1 MDIRE
6 ELNILIRSR
15 QPLISFVT
23 GEEERGRELI
33 EAVAQELNHR
43 EIYFWNAM
51 TGFRKVGG
59 GSGALEEGRMDPL
72 TALQRIDSHRGD
84 AIFVVEDFHPYFE
97 EPVIVR
103 MLRNLLYSLR
113 ASRKTIILLSPFFKL
128 PPEVRDDVPQVFLP
142 LPDYGALEALLQE
155 ICEARNV
162 KADLSREAQE
172 KLVKSA
178 LGLTENQA
186 RGVFVKSILKH
197 QVLDQ
202 SAIPLVLS
210 EKQKIIR
217 KDEVLE
223 FFPARE
229 KISDIGGLDNL
240 KEWLKKRD
248 KAFSERAKEYGLP
261 NPKGILI
268 IGVQGT
274 GKSLTAKATSALW
287 RLPLLR
293 MDMGKVFG
301 SLVGESEER
310 MRKALLLAETIS
322 PCILWI
328 DEIEKAFSQAVSAG
342 DSGTSARVFG
352 TFLTWLQEKE
362 KPVFVLATGNDIAN
376 LPPELMRKGRFD
388 EIFFVDLPTYDERN
402 EIFRVHLSKVRPVI
416 RNYDV
421 PLLAQQTQ
429 GFSGA
434 EIEQAIVN
442 AMYNAFDDGEREFT
456 TEDIVLGVREVIP
469 ISKLMSERI
478 EKLRDWAAE
487 RTRRANKDGSMA
499 ADEQLAVSN

>member
-1 MDIRE
+1 MDVRE
-6 ELNILIRSR
+6 ELSILVRSR
-15 QPLISFVT
+15 QPLLSFVT
-23 GEEERGRELI
+23 GEEERAREILERLAVELGNRELF
-33 EAVAQELNHR
+33 
-43 EIYFWNAM
+43 FWNSVM
-51 TGFRKVGG
+51 GFRKVSAGTNT
-59 GSGALEEGRMDPL
+59 LEEGRMDPL
-72 TALQRIDSHRGD
+72 TALQRLEAYRGE
-84 AIFVVEDFHPYFE
+84 AIFVLEDFHPYFE
-97 EPVIVR
+97 EPVVVR

-113 ASRKTIILLSPFFKL
+113 SAKKTAILLTPSFKL
-128 PPEVRDDVPQVFLP
+128 PHELRDDVPQVFLP
-142 LPDYGALEALLQE
+142 LPDYESLGDLLEAV
-155 ICEARNV
+155 CEGRDV
-162 KADLSREAQE
+162 KVDLTKEGKE

-186 RGVFVKSILKH
+186 RSVFVKSILKH

-202 SAIPLVLS
+202 SAIHVVLS
-210 EKQKIIR
+210 EKQKIIK

-248 KAFSERAKEYGLP
+248 KAFSDRAKEYGLP

-310 MRKALLLAETIS
+310 IRKALLLAETIS

-328 DEIEKAFSQAVSAG
+328 DEIEKGFASVVGSG

-352 TFLTWLQEKE
+352 TFLTWMQEKE
-362 KPVFVLATGNDIAN
+362 KPVFVIATGNDIAN

-388 EIFFVDLPTYDERN
+388 EIFFVDLPTYEERM
-402 EIFRVHLSKVRPVI
+402 EILRVHLARVRPVI

-421 PLLAQQTQ
+421 AFLAGETE

-434 EIEQAIVN
+434 EIEQSIIN
-442 AMYNAFDDGEREFT
+442 AMYNAFDDGEREFS
-456 TEDIVLGVREVIP
+456 TEDILRGAREVIP
-469 ISKLMSERI
+469 IAKLMSERI
-478 EKLRDWAAE
+478 EKLRDWASE
-487 RTRRANKDGSMA
+487 RTRRANKDSH
-499 ADEQLAVSN
+499 

>member
-6 ELNILIRSR
+6 ELDILIRSR
-15 QPLISFVT
+15 QPVISLVT
-23 GEEERGRELI
+23 GEEERAHDLVKE
-33 EAVAQELNHR
+33 VAQRLNGR
-43 EIYFWNAM
+43 DLFFWNTVM
-51 TGFRKVGG
+51 GFRREG
-59 GSGALEEGRMDPL
+59 GSNPLEEGRMDPL
-72 TALQRIDSHRGD
+72 TALQRIEGYRGD
-84 AIFVVEDFHPYFE
+84 AIFVLEDFHPFFE
-97 EPVIVR
+97 QPVIVR
-103 MLRNLLYSLR
+103 MLRNLLHSLR
-113 ASRKTIILLSPFFKL
+113 SSRKTVILLSPFFKL
-128 PPEVRDDVPQVFLP
+128 PPEIRDDVPQVFLP
-142 LPDYGALEALLQE
+142 LPDYEALREILHE
-155 ICEARNV
+155 ICDSRDV
-162 KADLSREAQE
+162 KVDLSKDAEE

-197 QVLDQ
+197 KVLDQ
-202 SAIPLVLS
+202 SAIQLVLS
-210 EKQKIIR
+210 EKQKVIR
-217 KDEVLE
+217 KEEVLE

-240 KEWLKKRD
+240 KDWLKKRD
-248 KAFSERAKEYGLP
+248 KAFSSRAKEYGLP

-268 IGVQGT
+268 IGIQGT

-293 MDMGKVFG
+293 LDMGKVFG

-328 DEIEKAFSQAVSAG
+328 DEIEKAFSSVTGAG

-352 TFLTWLQEKE
+352 TFLTWMQEKE
-362 KPVFVLATGNDIAN
+362 KPVFVIATGNDITN

-388 EIFFVDLPTYDERN
+388 EIFFVDLPHYEERM

-421 PLLAQQTQ
+421 ALLAGETE

-434 EIEQAIVN
+434 EIEQAIIN
-442 AMYNAFDDGEREFT
+442 AMYNAFDDGERDFT
-456 TEDIVLGVREVIP
+456 TEDILQGIREVVP

-478 EKLRDWAAE
+478 ERLREWAAD
-487 RTRRANKDGSMA
+487 RTRKANK
-499 ADEQLAVSN
+499 EVH

>member
-1 MDIRE
+1 MDVRE
-6 ELNILIRSR
+6 ELSILIRSR
-15 QPLISFVT
+15 QPLIAFVT
-23 GEEERGRELI
+23 GEEGRGRNLI
-33 EAVAQELNHR
+33 RSVAEELNHR
-43 EIYFWNAM
+43 ELFFWNSVA
-51 TGFRKVGG
+51 GFRKI
-59 GSGALEEGRMDPL
+59 GSGSNPLEEGRMDPL
-72 TALQRIDSHRGD
+72 TALQRVEAYRGE
-84 AIFVVEDFHPYFE
+84 AIFVLEDFHPFFE

-103 MLRNLLYSLR
+103 MLRNLMYGLR
-113 ASRKTIILLSPFFKL
+113 SARKTGILLSPSFKL
-128 PPEVRDDVPQVFLP
+128 PGDIRDDVPQVFLP
-142 LPDYGALEALLQE
+142 LPDFDALRE
-155 ICEARNV
+155 ILHGVCEGRDV
-162 KADLSREAQE
+162 KVDLSKEAEE

-186 RGVFVKSILKH
+186 RGVFIKSILKH

-202 SAIPLVLS
+202 SAIQLVLS
-210 EKQKIIR
+210 EKQKIIS

-229 KISDIGGLDNL
+229 SISDIGGLDNL

-310 MRKALLLAETIS
+310 MRKALILAETIS

-328 DEIEKAFSQAVSAG
+328 DEIEKAFANVVGSG

-352 TFLTWLQEKE
+352 TFLTWMQEKE
-362 KPVFVLATGNDIAN
+362 KPVFVIATGNDITN

-388 EIFFVDLPTYDERN
+388 EIFFVDVPNYEERM
-402 EIFRVHLSKVRPVI
+402 EIFRVHLSRARPVI
-416 RNYDV
+416 RNYEIS
-421 PLLAQQTQ
+421 LLAGETE
-429 GFSGA
+429 GYSGA

-456 TEDIVLGVREVIP
+456 TEDILRGAREVVP
-469 ISKLMSERI
+469 ISKLMHERI

-487 RTRRANKDGSMA
+487 RTRRANKEMA
-499 ADEQLAVSN
+499 

>member
-1 MDIRE
+1 MDVRE
-6 ELNILIRSR
+6 ELSILVRSR
-15 QPLISFVT
+15 QPLLSFVT
-23 GEEERGRELI
+23 GEEERAREILERLAVELGHRELF
-33 EAVAQELNHR
+33 
-43 EIYFWNAM
+43 FWNSVM
-51 TGFRKVGG
+51 GFRKASP
-59 GSGALEEGRMDPL
+59 GSNPLEEGRMDPL
-72 TALQRIDSHRGD
+72 TALQRLEAHRGES
-84 AIFVVEDFHPYFE
+84 IFVLEDFHPYFE
-97 EPVIVR
+97 EPVLVR

-113 ASRKTIILLSPFFKL
+113 SAKKTAILLTHSFKL
-128 PPEVRDDVPQVFLP
+128 PQELRDDVPQVFLP
-142 LPDYGALEALLQE
+142 LPDYEALGELLHSV
-155 ICEARNV
+155 CEGRDV
-162 KADLSREAQE
+162 KVDLTKDAEE

-186 RGVFVKSILKH
+186 RSVFVKSILKH

-202 SAIPLVLS
+202 SAIHLVLS
-210 EKQKIIR
+210 EKQKIIK

-223 FFPARE
+223 FFPSRE

-248 KAFSERAKEYGLP
+248 KAFSDRAKDYGLP

-310 MRKALLLAETIS
+310 IRKALLLAETIS

-328 DEIEKAFSQAVSAG
+328 DEIEKGFASVAGTG

-352 TFLTWLQEKE
+352 TFLTWMQEKE
-362 KPVFVLATGNDIAN
+362 KPVFVIATGNDIAN

-388 EIFFVDLPTYDERN
+388 EIFFVDLPIYEERM
-402 EIFRVHLSKVRPVI
+402 EILRVHLGRVRPVI
-416 RNYDV
+416 RDYDV
-421 PLLAQQTQ
+421 SLLAGETE

-456 TEDIVLGVREVIP
+456 TEDILRGAREVIP
-469 ISKLMSERI
+469 IAKLMNERI
-478 EKLRDWAAE
+478 EKLRDWASE
-487 RTRRANKDGSMA
+487 RTRRANKDSH
-499 ADEQLAVSN
+499 

>member
-1 MDIRE
+1 MDVRE
-6 ELNILIRSR
+6 ELSILVRSR
-15 QPLISFVT
+15 QPLLSFVT
-23 GEEERGRELI
+23 GEEERAREILERLAVELGNRELF
-33 EAVAQELNHR
+33 
-43 EIYFWNAM
+43 FWNSVM
-51 TGFRKVGG
+51 GFRKVSAGTNT
-59 GSGALEEGRMDPL
+59 LEEGRMDPL
-72 TALQRIDSHRGD
+72 TALQRLEAYRGE
-84 AIFVVEDFHPYFE
+84 AIFVLEDFHPYFE
-97 EPVIVR
+97 EPVVVR

-113 ASRKTIILLSPFFKL
+113 SAKKTAILLTPSFKL
-128 PPEVRDDVPQVFLP
+128 PHELRDDVPQVFLP
-142 LPDYGALEALLQE
+142 LPDYEALGDLLQAV
-155 ICEARNV
+155 CEGRDV
-162 KADLSREAQE
+162 KVDLTKEGKE

-186 RGVFVKSILKH
+186 RSVFVKSILKH

-202 SAIPLVLS
+202 SAIHLVLS
-210 EKQKIIR
+210 EKQKIIK

-248 KAFSERAKEYGLP
+248 KAFSDRAKDYGLP

-310 MRKALLLAETIS
+310 IRKALLLAETIS

-328 DEIEKAFSQAVSAG
+328 DEIEKGFASVVGSG

-352 TFLTWLQEKE
+352 TFLTWMQEKE
-362 KPVFVLATGNDIAN
+362 KPVFVIATGNDIAN

-388 EIFFVDLPTYDERN
+388 EIFFVDLPTYEERM
-402 EIFRVHLSKVRPVI
+402 EILRVHLARVRPVI

-421 PLLAQQTQ
+421 AFLAGETE

-434 EIEQAIVN
+434 EIEQSIIN
-442 AMYNAFDDGEREFT
+442 AMYNAFDDGEREFS
-456 TEDIVLGVREVIP
+456 TEDILRGAREVIP
-469 ISKLMSERI
+469 IAKLMSERI
-478 EKLRDWAAE
+478 EKLRDWASE
-487 RTRRANKDGSMA
+487 RTRRANKDSH
-499 ADEQLAVSN
+499 

>member
-1 MDIRE
+1 MDVRE
-6 ELNILIRSR
+6 ELSILVRSR
-15 QPLISFVT
+15 QPILALVT
-23 GEEERGRELI
+23 GEEERGHDLLA
-33 EAVAQELNHR
+33 AVAEGLNNR
-43 EIYFWNAM
+43 DLFLWNSV
-51 TGFRKVGG
+51 TGFRKHGG
-59 GSGALEEGRMDPL
+59 GACPLEEGRMDPL
-72 TALQRIDSHRGD
+72 TALQRIDAYKGEGLF
-84 AIFVVEDFHPYFE
+84 ALEDFHAFFE
-97 EPVIVR
+97 EPVVVR
-103 MLRNLLYSLR
+103 MLRNLRYSLLS
-113 ASRKTIILLSPFFKL
+113 SRKTVVMLTPFFQL
-128 PPEVRDDVPQVFLP
+128 PPEIRDDVPQVFLP
-142 LPDYGALEALLQE
+142 LPDYPTLAAILHDV
-155 ICEARNV
+155 CEGRDV
-162 KADLSREAQE
+162 KVDLSREEEE

-186 RGVFVKSILKH
+186 RSVFVKSILKNS
-197 QVLDQ
+197 VLDQ
-202 SAIPLVLS
+202 SAIQLVLT

-229 KISDIGGLDNL
+229 RISDIGGLDNL
-240 KEWLKKRD
+240 KAWLKKRD
-248 KAFSERAKEYGLP
+248 KAFSRRAKEYGLP

-268 IGVQGT
+268 IGIQGT

-328 DEIEKAFSQAVSAG
+328 DEIEKAFSSAVSAG

-352 TFLTWLQEKE
+352 TFLTWMQEKE
-362 KPVFVLATGNDIAN
+362 KPVFVIATGNDITN

-388 EIFFVDLPTYDERN
+388 EIFFVDLPTFDERQ

-416 RNYDV
+416 RNYDI
-421 PLLAQQTQ
+421 PLLAGETE

-434 EIEQAIVN
+434 EIEQAIIN

-456 TEDIVLGVREVIP
+456 TEDICRGVSEVIP
-469 ISKLMSERI
+469 IAKLMSERI
-478 EKLRDWAAE
+478 ERLREWAAE
-487 RTRRANKDGSMA
+487 RTRKANKDGH
-499 ADEQLAVSN
+499 

>member
-1 MDIRE
+1 MDVRE
-6 ELNILIRSR
+6 ELSILVRSR
-15 QPLISFVT
+15 QPLLSFVT
-23 GEEERGRELI
+23 GEEERAREILERLAVELGNRELF
-33 EAVAQELNHR
+33 
-43 EIYFWNAM
+43 FWNSVM
-51 TGFRKVGG
+51 GFRKVSAGTNT
-59 GSGALEEGRMDPL
+59 LEEGRMDPL
-72 TALQRIDSHRGD
+72 TALQRLEAYRGE
-84 AIFVVEDFHPYFE
+84 AIFVLEDFHPYFE
-97 EPVIVR
+97 EPVVVR

-113 ASRKTIILLSPFFKL
+113 SAKKTAILLTPSFKL
-128 PPEVRDDVPQVFLP
+128 PHELRDDVPQVFLP
-142 LPDYGALEALLQE
+142 LPDYEALGELLQAV
-155 ICEARNV
+155 CEGRDV
-162 KADLSREAQE
+162 KVDLTKEGKE

-186 RGVFVKSILKH
+186 RSVFVKSILKH

-202 SAIPLVLS
+202 SAIHLVLS
-210 EKQKIIR
+210 EKQKIIK

-248 KAFSERAKEYGLP
+248 KAFSDRAKDYGLP

-310 MRKALLLAETIS
+310 IRKALLLAETIS

-328 DEIEKAFSQAVSAG
+328 DEIEKGFASVVGSG

-352 TFLTWLQEKE
+352 TFLTWMQEKE
-362 KPVFVLATGNDIAN
+362 KPVFVIATGNDIAN

-388 EIFFVDLPTYDERN
+388 EIFFVDLPTYEERM
-402 EIFRVHLSKVRPVI
+402 EILRVHLARVRPVI

-421 PLLAQQTQ
+421 AFLAGETE

-434 EIEQAIVN
+434 EIEQSIIN
-442 AMYNAFDDGEREFT
+442 AMYNAFDDGEREFS
-456 TEDIVLGVREVIP
+456 TEDILRGAREVIP
-469 ISKLMSERI
+469 IAKLMNERI
-478 EKLRDWAAE
+478 EKLRDWASE
-487 RTRRANKDGSMA
+487 RTRRANKDSH
-499 ADEQLAVSN
+499 

>member
-1 MDIRE
+1 MDVRE
-6 ELNILIRSR
+6 ELNILVRSR
-15 QPLISFVT
+15 QPLISLVT

-33 EAVAQELNHR
+33 DSVAHELNHR
-43 EIYFWNAM
+43 EIHYWNAM
-51 TGFRKVGG
+51 SGFRKVGS
-59 GSGALEEGRMDPL
+59 GSTLEEGRMDPL
-72 TALQRIDSHRGD
+72 TCLQRVDAYRGD
-84 AIFVVEDFHPYFE
+84 AIFVLEDFHPYFE
-97 EPVIVR
+97 EAVVVR

-113 ASRKTIILLSPFFKL
+113 ASRKTVVLLTPFFKL
-128 PPEVRDDVPQVFLP
+128 PAEIRDDVPQVFLP
-142 LPDYGALEALLQE
+142 LPDYAALEELLQE

-162 KADLSREAQE
+162 KADLSREAKE

-229 KISDIGGLDNL
+229 KIADIGGLDNL

-293 MDMGKVFG
+293 MDIGKVFG

-310 MRKALLLAETIS
+310 IRKALLLAETIS

-328 DEIEKAFSQAVSAG
+328 DEIEKAFANAVSAG

-362 KPVFVLATGNDIAN
+362 KPVFVIATGNDIAN

-388 EIFFVDLPTYDERN
+388 EIFFVDLPSFDERT
-402 EIFRVHLSKVRPVI
+402 EIFRVHLSKVRPVL
-416 RNYDV
+416 RNYDIAT
-421 PLLAQQTQ
+421 LAGETE

-456 TEDIVLGVREVIP
+456 TEDIRRGVREVIP
-469 ISKLMSERI
+469 ISKLMAERI
-478 EKLRDWAAE
+478 EKLREWAAE
-487 RTRRANKDGSMA
+487 RTRRANR
-499 ADEQLAVSN
+499 EVC

>member
-1 MDIRE
+1 MDVRE
-6 ELNILIRSR
+6 ELSILVRSR
-15 QPLISFVT
+15 QPLLSFVT
-23 GEEERGRELI
+23 GEEERAREILERLAVELGNRELF
-33 EAVAQELNHR
+33 
-43 EIYFWNAM
+43 FWNSVM
-51 TGFRKVGG
+51 GFRKVSAGTNT
-59 GSGALEEGRMDPL
+59 LEEGRMDPL
-72 TALQRIDSHRGD
+72 TALQRLEAYRGE
-84 AIFVVEDFHPYFE
+84 AIFVLEDFHPYFE
-97 EPVIVR
+97 EPVVVR

-113 ASRKTIILLSPFFKL
+113 SAKKTAILLTPSFKRPHEL
-128 PPEVRDDVPQVFLP
+128 RDDVPQVFLP
-142 LPDYGALEALLQE
+142 LPDYESLGDLLEAV
-155 ICEARNV
+155 CEGRDV
-162 KADLSREAQE
+162 KVDLTKEGKE

-186 RGVFVKSILKH
+186 RSVFVKSILKH

-202 SAIPLVLS
+202 SAIHVVLS
-210 EKQKIIR
+210 EKQKIIK

-248 KAFSERAKEYGLP
+248 KAFSDRAKEYGLP

-310 MRKALLLAETIS
+310 IRKALLLAETIS

-328 DEIEKAFSQAVSAG
+328 DEIDKAFASVMSAG
-342 DSGTSARVFG
+342 DSGTSARVFA
-352 TFLTWLQEKE
+352 TFLTWMQEKE
-362 KPVFVLATGNDIAN
+362 KPVFVIATGNDIAN

-388 EIFFVDLPTYDERN
+388 EIFFVDLPTYEERM
-402 EIFRVHLSKVRPVI
+402 EILRVHLARVRPVI

-421 PLLAQQTQ
+421 AFLAGETE

-434 EIEQAIVN
+434 EIEQSIIN

-456 TEDIVLGVREVIP
+456 TTDIVQGAREVVP
-469 ISKLMSERI
+469 IAKLMHERI
-478 EKLRDWAAE
+478 EKLRGWAEE
-487 RTRRANKDGSMA
+487 RTRKANKI
-499 ADEQLAVSN
+499 QR

>member
-1 MDIRE
+1 MEIHE
-6 ELNILIRSR
+6 ELSILIRSR
-15 QPLISFVT
+15 QPVISLVS
-23 GEEERGRELI
+23 GEEERARDLI
-33 EAVAQELNHR
+33 LLVAQELDHR
-43 EIYFWNAM
+43 EVYFWNAV
-51 TGFRKVGG
+51 TGFRKMT
-59 GSGALEEGRMDPL
+59 SGVSAIDEGRTDPL
-72 TALQRIDSHRGD
+72 TGLQRMEAYRGD
-84 AIFVVEDFHPYFE
+84 ALFVLEDFHPYFE
-97 EPVIVR
+97 EPVVVR

-113 ASRKTIILLSPFFKL
+113 ASRKNLILLSPFFKL
-128 PPEVRDDVPQVFLP
+128 PPELRDDVPQVFLP
-142 LPDYGALEALLQE
+142 LPDFDPLKTLLHE
-155 ICEARNV
+155 LCEARDV
-162 KADLSREAQE
+162 KVDLSAETEE
-172 KLVKSA
+172 KLIKSA

-186 RGVFVKSILKH
+186 RGVFVKSILKYR
-197 QVLDQ
+197 VLDQ
-202 SAIPLVLS
+202 TAIQLVLS

-248 KAFSERAKEYGLP
+248 KAFSGRAKEYGLP

-310 MRKALLLAETIS
+310 MRKALVLAETIS

-328 DEIEKAFSQAVSAG
+328 DEIEKAFSSAMSAG
-342 DSGTSARVFG
+342 DSGTSSRVFG

-388 EIFFVDLPTYDERN
+388 EIFFVDLPTYEERM
-402 EIFRVHLSKVRPVI
+402 EILRVHLSRVRPVI
-416 RNYDV
+416 RDFEV
-421 PLLAQQTQ
+421 PLLAGESE

-456 TEDIVLGVREVIP
+456 TEDIVSGIREVIP

-478 EKLRDWAAE
+478 EKLREWASE
-487 RTRRANKDGSMA
+487 RTRRANREGR
-499 ADEQLAVSN
+499 

>member
-1 MDIRE
+1 MDVRE
-6 ELNILIRSR
+6 ELSILIRSR

-23 GEEERGRELI
+23 GEEERGRDLVEGL
-33 EAVAQELNHR
+33 AQELGNR
-43 EIYFWNAM
+43 ELFSWNSVA
-51 TGFRKVGG
+51 GFRRAGVGTNPFD
-59 GSGALEEGRMDPL
+59 EGRMDPL
-72 TALQRIDSHRGD
+72 TALQRIDSYRGE
-84 AIFVVEDFHPYFE
+84 ALFLLEDFHPFFE
-97 EPVIVR
+97 EAVVVR

-113 ASRKTIILLSPFFKL
+113 SAKKTIILLTHTFKL
-128 PPEVRDDVPQVFLP
+128 PAELREDVPQVFLP
-142 LPDYGALEALLQE
+142 LPDYDALRELLHGV
-155 ICEARNV
+155 CEGRDV
-162 KADLSREAQE
+162 KVDLSKDAEE

-186 RGVFVKSILKH
+186 RGVFIKSILKH
-197 QVLDQ
+197 QALNQ
-202 SAIPLVLS
+202 SAIGLVLS
-210 EKQKIIR
+210 EKQRIIK

-229 KISDIGGLDNL
+229 RISDIGGLDNL
-240 KEWLKKRD
+240 KDWLKKRD
-248 KAFSERAKEYGLP
+248 KAFSSRAKDYGLP

-310 MRKALLLAETIS
+310 IRKALLLAETIS

-328 DEIEKAFSQAVSAG
+328 DEIEKGFASVAGSG

-352 TFLTWLQEKE
+352 TFLTWMQEKE
-362 KPVFVLATGNDIAN
+362 KPVFVIATGNDIAN

-388 EIFFVDLPTYDERN
+388 EIFFVDLPTYDERM
-402 EIFRVHLSKVRPVI
+402 EIFRVHLARVRPVI
-416 RNYDV
+416 RNYDIA
-421 PLLAQQTQ
+421 LLAGETE

-434 EIEQAIVN
+434 EIEQAIIN
-442 AMYNAFDDGEREFT
+442 AMYNAFDESEREFT
-456 TEDIVLGVREVIP
+456 TEDILRGAREVIP
-469 ISKLMSERI
+469 IAKLMSERI
-478 EKLRDWAAE
+478 EKLRDWASE
-487 RTRRANKDGSMA
+487 RTRRANR
-499 ADEQLAVSN
+499 ETH

>member
-1 MDIRE
+1 MDVRE
-6 ELNILIRSR
+6 ELSILIRSR
-15 QPLISFVT
+15 QPIISLVT
-23 GEEERGRELI
+23 GEEERGRDLLLSVAEELDR
-33 EAVAQELNHR
+33 R
-43 EIYFWNAM
+43 EVYFWDAV
-51 TGFRKVGG
+51 TGFRKITP
-59 GSGALEEGRMDPL
+59 GSSGLEEGRVDPL
-72 TALQRIDSHRGD
+72 TALQRIEGYRGD
-84 AIFVVEDFHPYFE
+84 AIFLVEDFHPYYE
-97 EPVIVR
+97 EPVPVR

-113 ASRKTIILLSPFFKL
+113 ASRKTVLLLSPFFKL
-128 PPEVRDDVPQVFLP
+128 PAEVRDDVPQVFLP
-142 LPDYGALEALLQE
+142 LPDYGALGAMLHE
-155 ICEARNV
+155 ICEGRDV
-162 KADLSREAQE
+162 KVDLSKEGEE

-186 RGVFVKSILKH
+186 RGVFIKSILKH
-197 QVLDQ
+197 RVLDQ
-202 SAIPLVLS
+202 SAIQLVLS

-223 FFPARE
+223 FFPTRE

-248 KAFSERAKEYGLP
+248 KAFSGRAKEYGLP

-293 MDMGKVFG
+293 MDLGKVFG

-310 MRKALLLAETIS
+310 IRRALLLAETIS

-328 DEIEKAFSQAVSAG
+328 DEIEKAFSSVLAAG

-362 KPVFVLATGNDIAN
+362 KPVFVIATGNDIAN

-388 EIFFVDLPTYDERN
+388 EIFFVDLPIYDERM

-416 RNYDV
+416 RNYEI
-421 PLLAQQTQ
+421 PLLAGETE

-434 EIEQAIVN
+434 EIEQAIIN

-456 TEDIVLGVREVIP
+456 TDDIVRGIREVIP
-469 ISKLMSERI
+469 ISKLMYERI
-478 EKLRDWAAE
+478 EKLREWAEE
-487 RTRRANKDGSMA
+487 RTRRANKDSR
-499 ADEQLAVSN
+499 

>member
-1 MDIRE
+1 MEVRE
-6 ELNILIRSR
+6 ELSILIRSR
-15 QPLISFVT
+15 QPLLSFVS
-23 GEEERGRELI
+23 GEEERGRDLI
-33 EAVAQELNHR
+33 QAVAEELDHR
-43 EIYFWNAM
+43 DLYFWNAVA
-51 TGFRKVGG
+51 GFRKIPPVG
-59 GSGALEEGRMDPL
+59 SQLEEGRTDPL
-72 TALQRIDSHRGD
+72 TALQRIEAYRGD
-84 AIFVVEDFHPYFE
+84 ALFVLEDFHPYFE
-97 EPVIVR
+97 EPVVGR

-113 ASRKTIILLSPFFKL
+113 AAKKTVILLSPFFKL
-128 PPEVRDDVPQVFLP
+128 PAELRDDVPQVFLP
-142 LPDYGALEALLQE
+142 LPDFDSLKGLLEEL
-155 ICEARNV
+155 CEAREV
-162 KADLSREAQE
+162 KSDLTKESEE
-172 KLVKSA
+172 KLIKSA

-186 RGVFVKSILKH
+186 RGVFIKSILKH
-197 QVLDQ
+197 RVIDQ
-202 SAIPLVLS
+202 SAIQLVLS
-210 EKQKIIR
+210 EKQKIIK

-248 KAFSERAKEYGLP
+248 KAFSGRAKEYGLP

-287 RLPLLR
+287 KLPLLR
-293 MDMGKVFG
+293 MDVGKVFG

-328 DEIEKAFSQAVSAG
+328 DEIEKAFATALSSG

-362 KPVFVLATGNDIAN
+362 KPVFVLATGNDVAN

-388 EIFFVDLPTYDERN
+388 EIFFVDLPTYDERI
-402 EIFRVHLSKVRPVI
+402 EIFRVHLAKVRPVI
-416 RNYDV
+416 RDYDV
-421 PLLAQQTQ
+421 PLLAGETE
-429 GFSGA
+429 GYSGA

-456 TEDIVLGVREVIP
+456 TEDIRFGVREVIP

-478 EKLRDWAAE
+478 EKLREWAEE
-487 RTRRANKDGSMA
+487 RTRRANK
-499 ADEQLAVSN
+499 EPH

>member
-1 MDIRE
+1 MDVRE
-6 ELNILIRSR
+6 ELSILIRSR
-15 QPLISFVT
+15 QPLISLVT
-23 GEEERGRELI
+23 GEEERARDLLRELA
-33 EAVAQELNHR
+33 EELGNR
-43 EIYFWNAM
+43 ELFFWNAV
-51 TGFRKVGG
+51 TGFRKVGSG
-59 GSGALEEGRMDPL
+59 GNPLEEGRMDPL
-72 TALQRIDSHRGD
+72 TALQRLEAYRGE
-84 AIFVVEDFHPYFE
+84 ALFVLEDFHPFFE
-97 EPVIVR
+97 EPVVVR

-113 ASRKTIILLSPFFKL
+113 SARKTAVLISHNFKL
-128 PPEVRDDVPQVFLP
+128 PAEFREDVPQVFLP
-142 LPDYGALEALLQE
+142 LPDYEALRELLHGV
-155 ICEARNV
+155 CEGRDV
-162 KADLSREAQE
+162 KVDLTSEGEE

-197 QVLDQ
+197 QDLNQ
-202 SAIPLVLS
+202 SAIGLVLS
-210 EKQKIIR
+210 EKQKIIK

-229 KISDIGGLDNL
+229 RISDIGGLDNL

-248 KAFSERAKEYGLP
+248 KAFSSRAKDYGLP

-310 MRKALLLAETIS
+310 IRKALLLAETIS

-328 DEIEKAFSQAVSAG
+328 DEIEKGFASVAGSG

-352 TFLTWLQEKE
+352 TFLTWMQEKE
-362 KPVFVLATGNDIAN
+362 KPVFVIATGNDIAN

-388 EIFFVDLPTYDERN
+388 EIFFVDLPTYDERI
-402 EIFRVHLSKVRPVI
+402 EIFRVHLARVRPVI
-416 RNYDV
+416 RNYEISF
-421 PLLAQQTQ
+421 LAGETE

-434 EIEQAIVN
+434 EIEQAIIN

-456 TEDIVLGVREVIP
+456 TEDIRKGAREVIP
-469 ISKLMSERI
+469 IAKLMSERI
-478 EKLRDWAAE
+478 EKLREWAAE
-487 RTRRANKDGSMA
+487 RTRRANKEA
-499 ADEQLAVSN
+499 H

>member
-1 MDIRE
+1 MDVRE
-6 ELNILIRSR
+6 ELSILIRSR
-15 QPLISFVT
+15 QPLISLVT
-23 GEEERGRELI
+23 GEEERGRALI
-33 EAVAQELNHR
+33 RSVAEELNHR
-43 EIYFWNAM
+43 ELFFWNSV
-51 TGFRKVGG
+51 TGFRKVG
-59 GSGALEEGRMDPL
+59 SGANPMEEGRMDPL
-72 TALQRIDSHRGD
+72 TALQRIEAYKGE
-84 AIFVVEDFHPYFE
+84 AIFVLEDFHPYFE
-97 EPVIVR
+97 EPVVVR

-113 ASRKTIILLSPFFKL
+113 SARKTGVLLSPTFKL
-128 PPEVRDDVPQVFLP
+128 PPDVRDDVPQVYLP
-142 LPDYGALEALLQE
+142 LPDYGVLKGILETV
-155 ICEARNV
+155 CEGRNV
-162 KADLSREAQE
+162 KVDLSKEAEE

-202 SAIPLVLS
+202 SAIQMVLS

-240 KEWLKKRD
+240 KDWLKKRD
-248 KAFSERAKEYGLP
+248 KAFSRRAKEYGLP
-261 NPKGILI
+261 DPKGILI

-328 DEIEKAFSQAVSAG
+328 DEIEKAFANVVGAG

-352 TFLTWLQEKE
+352 TFLTWMQEKE
-362 KPVFVLATGNDIAN
+362 KPVFVIATGNDIAN

-388 EIFFVDLPTYDERN
+388 EIFFVDVPNYEERM
-402 EIFRVHLSKVRPVI
+402 EIFRVHLSRVRPVI
-416 RNYDV
+416 RNYDIA
-421 PLLAQQTQ
+421 LLAGETE
-429 GFSGA
+429 GYSGA

-456 TEDIVLGVREVIP
+456 TDDILRGAREVIP
-469 ISKLMSERI
+469 ISKLMHERI

-487 RTRRANKDGSMA
+487 RTRRANKDMH
-499 ADEQLAVSN
+499 

>member
-1 MDIRE
+1 MDVRE
-6 ELNILIRSR
+6 ELSILVRSR
-15 QPLISFVT
+15 QPLFSFVT
-23 GEEERGRELI
+23 GEEERAREILERLAVELGNRELF
-33 EAVAQELNHR
+33 
-43 EIYFWNAM
+43 FWNSVM
-51 TGFRKVGG
+51 GFRKVSAGTNT
-59 GSGALEEGRMDPL
+59 LEEGRMDPL
-72 TALQRIDSHRGD
+72 TALQRLEAYRGE
-84 AIFVVEDFHPYFE
+84 AIFVLEDFHPYFE
-97 EPVIVR
+97 EPVVVR

-113 ASRKTIILLSPFFKL
+113 SAKKTAILLTPSFKL
-128 PPEVRDDVPQVFLP
+128 PHELRDDVPQVFLP
-142 LPDYGALEALLQE
+142 LPDYEALGELLQAV
-155 ICEARNV
+155 CEGRDV
-162 KADLSREAQE
+162 KVDLTKEGKE

-186 RGVFVKSILKH
+186 RSVFVKSILKH

-202 SAIPLVLS
+202 SAIHLVLS
-210 EKQKIIR
+210 EKQKIIK

-248 KAFSERAKEYGLP
+248 KAFSDRAKDYGLP

-310 MRKALLLAETIS
+310 IRKALLLAETIS

-328 DEIEKAFSQAVSAG
+328 DEIEKGFASVVGSG

-352 TFLTWLQEKE
+352 TFLTWMQEKE
-362 KPVFVLATGNDIAN
+362 KPVFVIATGNDIAN

-388 EIFFVDLPTYDERN
+388 EIFFVDLPTYEERM
-402 EIFRVHLSKVRPVI
+402 EILRVHLARVRPVI

-421 PLLAQQTQ
+421 AFLAGETE

-434 EIEQAIVN
+434 EIEQSIIN
-442 AMYNAFDDGEREFT
+442 AMYNAFDDGEREFS
-456 TEDIVLGVREVIP
+456 TEDILRGAREVIP
-469 ISKLMSERI
+469 IAKLMSERI
-478 EKLRDWAAE
+478 EKLRDWASE
-487 RTRRANKDGSMA
+487 RTRRANKDSH
-499 ADEQLAVSN
+499 

>member
-1 MDIRE
+1 MDVRE
-6 ELNILIRSR
+6 ELSILIRSR
-15 QPLISFVT
+15 QPVISFVT
-23 GEEERGRELI
+23 GEEERGRELVRS
-33 EAVAQELNHR
+33 VADELNHR
-43 EIYFWNAM
+43 ELFSWNTVA
-51 TGFRKVGG
+51 GFRKLSQGTNP
-59 GSGALEEGRMDPL
+59 LDEGRMDPL
-72 TALQRIDSHRGD
+72 TALQRIEAYRGD
-84 AIFVVEDFHPYFE
+84 AMFVLEDFHAFFE
-97 EPVIVR
+97 QAVVVR
-103 MLRNLLYSLR
+103 MLRNLIFGLR
-113 ASRKTIILLSPFFKL
+113 STRKTLILMSPFFKL
-128 PPEVRDDVPQVFLP
+128 PPELRDDVAQVFLP
-142 LPDYGALEALLQE
+142 LPGYDALRKLLHE
-155 ICEARNV
+155 ICESRDV
-162 KADLSREAQE
+162 KVDLSRESEE

-178 LGLTENQA
+178 LGLTENQS

-202 SAIPLVLS
+202 SAIQLVLS

-229 KISDIGGLDNL
+229 RINDIGGLDNL

-248 KAFSERAKEYGLP
+248 KAFSDRAKDYGLP

-293 MDMGKVFG
+293 MDLGKVFG

-310 MRKALLLAETIS
+310 IRKALALAETIS

-328 DEIEKAFSQAVSAG
+328 DEIEKAFSGLSSTG

-352 TFLTWLQEKE
+352 TFLTWMQEKE
-362 KPVFVLATGNDIAN
+362 NPVFVIATGNDIAN

-388 EIFFVDLPTYDERN
+388 EIFFVDLPSYEERA

-421 PLLAQQTQ
+421 PMLAGETE

-434 EIEQAIVN
+434 EIEQAIIN
-442 AMYNAFDDGEREFT
+442 AMYNAFDEAEREFS
-456 TEDIVLGVREVIP
+456 TEDILRGIREVIP
-469 ISKLMSERI
+469 ISKLMAERI
-478 EKLRDWAAE
+478 EKLREWAAE
-487 RTRRANKDGSMA
+487 RTRRANKDPH
-499 ADEQLAVSN
+499 

>member
-1 MDIRE
+1 MDVRE
-6 ELNILIRSR
+6 ELSILVRSR
-15 QPLISFVT
+15 QPLLSFVP
-23 GEEERGRELI
+23 GEEERAREILERLAVELGNRELF
-33 EAVAQELNHR
+33 
-43 EIYFWNAM
+43 FWNSVM
-51 TGFRKVGG
+51 GFRKVSAGTNT
-59 GSGALEEGRMDPL
+59 LEEGRMDPL
-72 TALQRIDSHRGD
+72 TALQRLEAYRGE
-84 AIFVVEDFHPYFE
+84 AIFVLEDFHPYFE
-97 EPVIVR
+97 EPVVVR

-113 ASRKTIILLSPFFKL
+113 SAKKTAILLTPSFKL
-128 PPEVRDDVPQVFLP
+128 PHELRDDVPQVFLP
-142 LPDYGALEALLQE
+142 LPDYEALGELLQAV
-155 ICEARNV
+155 CEGRDV
-162 KADLSREAQE
+162 KVDLTKEGKE

-186 RGVFVKSILKH
+186 RSVFVKSILKH

-202 SAIPLVLS
+202 SAIHLVLS
-210 EKQKIIR
+210 EKQKIIK

-248 KAFSERAKEYGLP
+248 KAFSDRAKDYGLP

-310 MRKALLLAETIS
+310 IRKALLLAETIS

-328 DEIEKAFSQAVSAG
+328 DEIEKGFASVVGSG

-352 TFLTWLQEKE
+352 TFLTWMQEKE
-362 KPVFVLATGNDIAN
+362 KPVFVIATGNDIAN

-388 EIFFVDLPTYDERN
+388 EIFFVDLPTYEERM
-402 EIFRVHLSKVRPVI
+402 EILRVHLARVRPVI

-421 PLLAQQTQ
+421 AFLAGETE

-434 EIEQAIVN
+434 EIEQSIIN
-442 AMYNAFDDGEREFT
+442 AMYNAFDDGEREFS
-456 TEDIVLGVREVIP
+456 TEDILRGAREVIP
-469 ISKLMSERI
+469 IAKLMSERI
-478 EKLRDWAAE
+478 EKLRDWASE
-487 RTRRANKDGSMA
+487 RTRRANKDSH
-499 ADEQLAVSN
+499 

>member
-1 MDIRE
+1 MDVRE
-6 ELNILIRSR
+6 ELSILVRSR
-15 QPLISFVT
+15 QPLLSFVT
-23 GEEERGRELI
+23 GEEERAREILERLAVELGNRELF
-33 EAVAQELNHR
+33 
-43 EIYFWNAM
+43 FWNAVM
-51 TGFRKVGG
+51 GFRKASGG
-59 GSGALEEGRMDPL
+59 ANTLEEGRMDPL
-72 TALQRIDSHRGD
+72 TALQRLEAYRGE
-84 AIFVVEDFHPYFE
+84 AIFVLEDFHPYFE
-97 EPVIVR
+97 ESVVVR

-113 ASRKTIILLSPFFKL
+113 SAKKTAILLTPSFKL
-128 PPEVRDDVPQVFLP
+128 PHEIRDDVPQVFLA
-142 LPDYGALEALLQE
+142 LPDYEALGDLLQAV
-155 ICEARNV
+155 CEGRDV
-162 KADLSREAQE
+162 KVDLTKEGKE

-186 RGVFVKSILKH
+186 RSVFVKSILKH

-202 SAIPLVLS
+202 SAIHLVLS
-210 EKQKIIR
+210 EKQKIIK

-248 KAFSERAKEYGLP
+248 KAFSDRAKDYGLP

-301 SLVGESEER
+301 SLVGESEESI
-310 MRKALLLAETIS
+310 RKALLLAETIS

-328 DEIEKAFSQAVSAG
+328 DEIEKGFASVVGSG

-352 TFLTWLQEKE
+352 TFLTWMQEKE
-362 KPVFVLATGNDIAN
+362 KPVFVIATGNDIAN

-388 EIFFVDLPTYDERN
+388 EIFFVDLPTYEERM
-402 EIFRVHLSKVRPVI
+402 EILRVHLARVRPVI

-421 PLLAQQTQ
+421 AFLAGETE

-434 EIEQAIVN
+434 EIEQSIVN
-442 AMYNAFDDGEREFT
+442 AMYNAFDDGEREFS
-456 TEDIVLGVREVIP
+456 TEDILRGAREVIP
-469 ISKLMSERI
+469 IAKLMSERI
-478 EKLRDWAAE
+478 DKLRDWASE
-487 RTRRANKDGSMA
+487 RTRRANKDSH
-499 ADEQLAVSN
+499 

>member
-1 MDIRE
+1 MEVRE
-6 ELNILIRSR
+6 ELSILIRSR
-15 QPLISFVT
+15 QPLISFVS
-23 GEEERGRELI
+23 GEEERGRDLI
-33 EAVAQELNHR
+33 RAVAEELNHR
-43 EIYFWNAM
+43 ELFSWN
-51 TGFRKVGG
+51 TVNGFHKLSAGG
-59 GSGALEEGRMDPL
+59 NPLEEGRMDPL
-72 TALQRIDSHRGD
+72 TALQRIEGYKCD
-84 AIFVVEDFHPYFE
+84 AIFVLEDFHPYFE
-97 EPVIVR
+97 QPVVVR
-103 MLRNLLYSLR
+103 MLRNLFYTLR
-113 ASRKTIILLSPFFKL
+113 SARKTVILLSPFFRI
-128 PPEVRDDVPQVFLP
+128 PPELRDDVPEVFLP
-142 LPDYGALEALLQE
+142 LPDYETLRGILLGV
-155 ICEARNV
+155 CEGRDV
-162 KADLSREAQE
+162 KADLSKEAE
-172 KLVKSA
+172 ERVVKSA

-197 QVLDQ
+197 KVLDQ

-210 EKQKIIR
+210 EKQKIIK

-229 KISDIGGLDNL
+229 KISDIGGLDHL
-240 KEWLKKRD
+240 KDWLKKRD
-248 KAFSERAKEYGLP
+248 KAFSQRAKDYGLP

-293 MDMGKVFG
+293 MDLGKVFG

-310 MRKALLLAETIS
+310 IRKALLLAETIS

-328 DEIEKAFSQAVSAG
+328 DEIEKAFASAVSAG

-352 TFLTWLQEKE
+352 TFLTWMQEKE
-362 KPVFVLATGNDIAN
+362 KPVFVIATGNDIAN

-388 EIFFVDLPTYDERN
+388 EIFFVDLPHYDERR

-421 PLLAQQTQ
+421 PLLAGETE

-434 EIEQAIVN
+434 EIEQAIIN
-442 AMYNAFDDGEREFT
+442 AMYNAFDDGEREFST
-456 TEDIVLGVREVIP
+456 DDILKGIREVIP

-487 RTRRANKDGSMA
+487 RTRRANKEA
-499 ADEQLAVSN
+499 R

>member
-1 MDIRE
+1 MDVRE
-6 ELNILIRSR
+6 DLSILIRSR
-15 QPLISFVT
+15 QPVISFVT
-23 GEEERGRELI
+23 GEEDRGKELIRSVAVELTQRELFTWNS
-33 EAVAQELNHR
+33 VA
-43 EIYFWNAM
+43 
-51 TGFRKVGG
+51 GFRKVGS
-59 GSGALEEGRMDPL
+59 GSNPLEEGRMDPL
-72 TALQRIDSHRGD
+72 TALQRIEGYRGD
-84 AIFVVEDFHPYFE
+84 AIFVLEDFHAFFE
-97 EPVIVR
+97 QPVVVR
-103 MLRNLLYSLR
+103 MLRNMLFSLR
-113 ASRKTIILLSPFFKL
+113 STRKTVVLLSPFFKL
-128 PPEVRDDVPQVFLP
+128 PPEVRDDVAQVFLP
-142 LPDYGALEALLQE
+142 LPDSDALRKLLHE
-155 ICEARNV
+155 ICESRDV
-162 KADLSREAQE
+162 KVDLSRDSEE

-202 SAIPLVLS
+202 SAIHLVLT
-210 EKQKIIR
+210 EKQRIIR

-229 KISDIGGLDNL
+229 RIADIGGLDNL

-248 KAFSERAKEYGLP
+248 KAFSDRAKDYGLP

-268 IGVQGT
+268 IGIQGT

-328 DEIEKAFSQAVSAG
+328 DEIEKAFASTTSAG

-352 TFLTWLQEKE
+352 TFLTWMQEKE
-362 KPVFVLATGNDIAN
+362 KPVFVIATGNDVSN

-388 EIFFVDLPTYDERN
+388 EIFFVDLPSYEERV
-402 EIFRVHLSKVRPVI
+402 EILRVHLGKVRPVI
-416 RNYDV
+416 RQYEV
-421 PLLAQQTQ
+421 PVLAGETE

-434 EIEQAIVN
+434 EVEQAIIN

-456 TEDIVLGVREVIP
+456 TEDILRGIREVIP
-469 ISKLMSERI
+469 ISKLMAERI
-478 EKLRDWAAE
+478 EKLREWAAE
-487 RTRRANKDGSMA
+487 RTRRANSDSH
-499 ADEQLAVSN
+499 

>member
-1 MDIRE
+1 MDVRE
-6 ELNILIRSR
+6 ELSILVRSR
-15 QPLISFVT
+15 QPLLSFVT
-23 GEEERGRELI
+23 GEEERAREILERLAVELGNRELF
-33 EAVAQELNHR
+33 
-43 EIYFWNAM
+43 FWNSVM
-51 TGFRKVGG
+51 GFRKVSAGTNT
-59 GSGALEEGRMDPL
+59 LEEGRMDPL
-72 TALQRIDSHRGD
+72 TALQRLEAYRGE
-84 AIFVVEDFHPYFE
+84 AIFVLEDFHPYFE
-97 EPVIVR
+97 EPVVVR

-113 ASRKTIILLSPFFKL
+113 SAKKTAILLTPSFKL
-128 PPEVRDDVPQVFLP
+128 PHELRDDVPQVFLP
-142 LPDYGALEALLQE
+142 LPDYEALGDLLQAV
-155 ICEARNV
+155 CEGRDV
-162 KADLSREAQE
+162 KVDLTKEGKE

-186 RGVFVKSILKH
+186 RSVFVKSILKH

-202 SAIPLVLS
+202 SAIHVVLS
-210 EKQKIIR
+210 EKQKIIK

-248 KAFSERAKEYGLP
+248 KAFSDRAKDYGLP

-310 MRKALLLAETIS
+310 IRKALLLAETIS

-328 DEIEKAFSQAVSAG
+328 DEIEKGFASVVGSG

-352 TFLTWLQEKE
+352 TFLTWMQEKE
-362 KPVFVLATGNDIAN
+362 KPVFVIATGNDIAN

-388 EIFFVDLPTYDERN
+388 EIFFVDLPTYEERM
-402 EIFRVHLSKVRPVI
+402 EILRVHLARVRPVI

-421 PLLAQQTQ
+421 AFLAGETE

-434 EIEQAIVN
+434 EIEQSIIN
-442 AMYNAFDDGEREFT
+442 AMYNAFDDGEREFS
-456 TEDIVLGVREVIP
+456 TEDILRGAREVIP
-469 ISKLMSERI
+469 IAKLMSERI
-478 EKLRDWAAE
+478 EKLRDWASE
-487 RTRRANKDGSMA
+487 RTRRANKDSH
-499 ADEQLAVSN
+499 

>member
-6 ELNILIRSR
+6 ELDILIRSR
-15 QPLISFVT
+15 QPVISVVT
-23 GEEERGRELI
+23 GEEERARDLMKG
-33 EAVAQELNHR
+33 VAQGLNGR
-43 EIYFWNAM
+43 DLFFWNTVM
-51 TGFRKVGG
+51 GFRREG
-59 GSGALEEGRMDPL
+59 GSNPLEEGRMDPL
-72 TALQRIDSHRGD
+72 TALQRIEGYRDD
-84 AIFVVEDFHPYFE
+84 AIFVLEDFHPFFE
-97 EPVIVR
+97 QPVIVR

-113 ASRKTIILLSPFFKL
+113 SSRKTVILLSPFFKL
-128 PPEVRDDVPQVFLP
+128 PPEIRDDVPQVFLP
-142 LPDYGALEALLQE
+142 LPDYKALREILHE
-155 ICEARNV
+155 ICESRDV
-162 KADLSREAQE
+162 KVDLSKDTEE

-186 RGVFVKSILKH
+186 RGVFVKSILKNK
-197 QVLDQ
+197 VLDQ
-202 SAIPLVLS
+202 SAIQLVLS
-210 EKQKIIR
+210 EKQKVIR
-217 KDEVLE
+217 KEEVLE

-229 KISDIGGLDNL
+229 RISDIGGLDNL
-240 KEWLKKRD
+240 KDWLKKRD
-248 KAFSERAKEYGLP
+248 KAFSSRAKEYGLP

-268 IGVQGT
+268 IGIQGT

-293 MDMGKVFG
+293 LDMGKVFG

-328 DEIEKAFSQAVSAG
+328 DEIEKAFSSVTGAG

-352 TFLTWLQEKE
+352 TFLTWMQEKE
-362 KPVFVLATGNDIAN
+362 KPVFVIATGNDITN

-388 EIFFVDLPTYDERN
+388 EIFFVDLPHYEERM
-402 EIFRVHLSKVRPVI
+402 EIFRVHLSKVRPVV

-421 PLLAQQTQ
+421 ALLAGETE

-434 EIEQAIVN
+434 EIEQAIIN
-442 AMYNAFDDGEREFT
+442 AMYNAFDDGERDFT
-456 TEDIVLGVREVIP
+456 TEDILQGIREVVP

-478 EKLRDWAAE
+478 ERLREWAAD
-487 RTRRANKDGSMA
+487 RTRKANK
-499 ADEQLAVSN
+499 EVH